1 MMGHLNPRS
10 PAMFDE
16 SSTAARLF
24 IAALLACAFIGTVR
38 AQESAPPPATDP
50 APSAAE
56 RDTQDDAQRAL
67 ADRREQMI
75 DECEQNHGSE
85 VDCVRETDTEL
96 RAEGL
101 QAGARVIH
109 LRPAPR

>member
-1 MMGHLNPRS
+1 
-10 PAMFDE
+10 MFEE
-16 SSTAARLF
+16 SATAARLF

-38 AQESAPPPATDP
+38 AQESAPPPAFTDP

-56 RDTQDDAQRAL
+56 RDRQDDPRRAL
-67 ADRREQMI
+67 ADRRQRMI

-85 VDCVRETDTEL
+85 VDCKRETDTEL

>member
-1 MMGHLNPRS
+1 
-10 PAMFDE
+10 MFDE
-16 SSTAARLF
+16 SSTAPRVL

-38 AQESAPPPATDP
+38 AQESAPPPAFTDP

-56 RDTQDDAQRAL
+56 RDRQDDARRAL

-85 VDCVRETDTEL
+85 VDCIRETDIEL

-101 QAGARVIH
+101 QPGARIVR
-109 LRPAPR
+109 LRAPAR